1 MESCKDNPGYDPLDP
16 RDAPEPDDYDPD
28 LDDNQ
33 AGADPEGTGIGPEE
47 AEPPAASPFETTDAK
62 KLSY

>member
-33 AGADPEGTGIGPEE
+33 AGADPEDGTGTGPD
-47 AEPPAASPFETTDAK
+47 EPPAASPFETTDAK